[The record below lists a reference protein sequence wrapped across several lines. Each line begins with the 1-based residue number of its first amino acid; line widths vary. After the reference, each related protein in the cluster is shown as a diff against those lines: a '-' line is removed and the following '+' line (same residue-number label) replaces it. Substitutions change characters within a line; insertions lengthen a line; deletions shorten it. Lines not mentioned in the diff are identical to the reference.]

1 MRVRGASG
9 LAAGITPAAAVE
21 LGLHTGAQVWF
32 VVKATEVAL
41 YPQHDKPG
49 SNDAAI
55 PDRDAP
61 TRAEP
66 DVSSG

>member
-21 LGLHTGAQVWF
+21 LGLHTEVWF

-49 SNDAAI
+49 QQ
-55 PDRDAP
+55 
-61 TRAEP
+61 
-66 DVSSG
+66 